1 LSRGRKGAGYAGSEI
16 ALLIEAE
23 LIDER
28 TTITTT
34 VHELLVLDEDLPEL
48 PHDFHV
54 DLIATP
60 GRVIWCNHPKRPAGI
75 DWSSL
80 RAEQIAAIPVLARR
94 FLTASKVSAV
104 TAEKMISGWLDQAI

>member
-1 LSRGRKGAGYAGSEI
+1 MSRGRKGAGYAGFEI

-23 LIDER
+23 LIDEQ

-34 VHELLVLDEDLPEL
+34 VHKLQVHDEDLPEL

-60 GRVIWCNHPKRPAGI
+60 GALSDATIPSVRQALIGVACAPIRLQLFRCSQGDFSPLAKCLLWL
-75 DWSSL
+75 L
-80 RAEQIAAIPVLARR
+80 RN
-94 FLTASKVSAV
+94 
-104 TAEKMISGWLDQAI
+104 